1 MGDQG
6 CPRFDPQQNMKAVQ
20 SVILIFTR
28 VISGLTWS
36 IGIRNPQQNM
46 KEIQKRM
53 VTFIWKY
60 L

>member
-53 VTFIWKY
+53 VTFI
-60 L
+60 